1 MILIIAY
8 LQYPKDPVALVKQF
22 HRRSSYKFVRLYN
35 FLTSLPNRY
44 VGRFDDKKPERKQ
57 DRPTRVKTTQR
68 RRVASR
74 SRFHATYSI
83 FSNNIENRSTARQS
97 AVLCVHIMRLKR
109 GVTELNSPWNRIAS
123 HRSAAQRI
131 GQKKASVIK
140 TSELLQ
146 QTMNSPNQHR
156 SIACTVY
163 EQFSVHASAWFSIV

>member
-8 LQYPKDPVALVKQF
+8 LQYPKDPIALVKQF

-35 FLTSLPNRY
+35 FLASLPNRY
-44 VGRFDDKKPERKQ
+44 VDRFDDKKPERKQ

-123 HRSAAQRI
+123 YRIASHRIASQRSAA
-131 GQKKASVIK
+131 
-140 TSELLQ
+140 
-146 QTMNSPNQHR
+146 HR
-156 SIACTVY
+156 SEESKRDKNERAIATDD
-163 EQFSVHASAWFSIV
+163 ELA